1 MNPTATRRICLLAL
15 AKWQVTKRLNKEN
28 KVIRNKNAAP
38 LLPRTIL
45 TAMVLPALLL
55 TGCGSKFSTQRSVE
69 KGTPVQVIE
78 PPAPPAPVEPARPAI
93 EPTATVPPS
102 EPLRSLPAAISLR
115 DQAARAS
122 AANDHSRAIG
132 LLLRALRVSP
142 DDPQTYYDLAS
153 SHLKLNQ
160 PREALQIARR
170 GLSLNPTNTQ
180 RESLERLVARS
191 EATL

>member
-1 MNPTATRRICLLAL
+1 M
-15 AKWQVTKRLNKEN
+15 
-28 KVIRNKNAAP
+28 IRKKYPAP
-38 LLPRTIL
+38 MLPHKIL

-69 KGTPVQVIE
+69 KETPVQVIE

-142 DDPQTYYDLAS
+142 DDPQTFYDLAS

-160 PREALQIARR
+160 PQEALQIARR